1 MKHGVKG
8 LVFAGGAW
16 LAAAAAPASA
26 ALVINPTYD
35 PGLSASAQTVI
46 ANALV
51 FYQSTFVDPISVN
64 LKFYNMNT
72 GLGSS
77 LSFVATVSYAAYRAA
92 LGADATSA
100 NDATALVNTPGGAT
114 NPVTGSGFINVKT
127 ANARAVGFS
136 VSPGTLSAP
145 GTPCDGYTGDSCI
158 GLNLSDTNDATFGA
172 TGRHSLITVVQHE
185 IDEALGLGSSLRKGT
200 TQTNPAAEDLFRFA
214 SAGVRSFANN
224 ACGSEPAAFFSIDG
238 GTTNLNQ
245 FNNCDNGGDYGD
257 WVTHTPTQVQD
268 AFTNNSGS
276 PFLTALSTET
286 VALDVVGYDLAATSP
301 VPEPASMALFGAGL
315 AGLGFLRRKRG

>member
-1 MKHGVKG
+1 M
-8 LVFAGGAW
+8 ARGGRCTGFRRVGHQ
-16 LAAAAAPASA
+16 SA
-26 ALVINPTYD
+26 YD

-46 ANALV
+46 ANALA
-51 FYQSTFVDPISVN
+51 FYQSTFSDPITVN
-64 LKFYNMNT
+64 LKFYNMNS

-77 LSFVATVSYAAYRAA
+77 LSFVTTVSYNAYRTA
-92 LGADATSA
+92 LGLDGTSA
-100 NDATALVNTPGGAT
+100 NDTTALANTPGGAT
-114 NPVTGSGFINVKT
+114 NPVTGSGSIKLKT
-127 ANARAVGFS
+127 ANARAVGLS
-136 VSPGTLSAP
+136 GNPGLIS
-145 GTPCDGYTGDSCI
+145 GTSSPCDGYTGDSCI
-158 GLNLSDTNDATFGA
+158 GLNLGITNDVDLGNGGF
-172 TGRHSLITVVQHE
+172 SLITVVQHE
-185 IDEALGLGSSLRKGT
+185 VDEALGLGSSLRQGT

-286 VALDVVGYDLAATSP
+286 VALDVVGYDLAATSS
-301 VPEPASMALFGAGL
+301 VPEPASMALFGAGI